1 MLLNTCT
8 IHARRRPPNW
18 HCQLLELSKLAVP
31 CTDLFLRSKLA
42 TVATKFIVKLA
53 AAIVT
58 ATTRRSVATLA
69 YLADALDRRANWVAT
84 LSEPALA
91 VLVNALH
98 RRYARKKRCPTRDA
112 RLNIRRA
119 LQANTQLYG
128 LVIQAMPSWL
138 VTSLYNSHLNDGV
151 GVGACQSKDPRRWSP
166 VEVRAGTPQGKG
178 PSTLTSEARRH
189 GCGHNTKLHVQPRC
203 QQVAKMSVAQGRAGE
218 KTSAEYRGFWPI

>member
-1 MLLNTCT
+1 MVHVQTSRTEILSNYWLLGAFG
-8 IHARRRPPNW
+8 HALNW

-112 RLNIRRA
+112 RLNIR
-119 LQANTQLYG
+119 T
-128 LVIQAMPSWL
+128 
-138 VTSLYNSHLNDGV
+138 
-151 GVGACQSKDPRRWSP
+151 RWH
-166 VEVRAGTPQGKG
+166 A
-178 PSTLTSEARRH
+178 AR
-189 GCGHNTKLHVQPRC
+189 
-203 QQVAKMSVAQGRAGE
+203 
-218 KTSAEYRGFWPI
+218 